1 MDQEHG
7 RGSYEETW
15 GERPQPT
22 PVPAPATA
30 APAGAGRFIAALLM
44 LVLAFGAGAAADRSG
59 LLGGRGGAGGRVPPV
74 AVVPTPTAAPQTGAP
89 SGTTAPSRSASVSPG
104 TPVESTPPASPTP
117 EPSPTP
123 VVGTIGPGVTMPPDA
138 PANFGLF
145 WQALQLLR
153 EHYVD
158 QSALDPRQL
167 TYGAIRG
174 MLESIDDPGHTD
186 FLTPEERK
194 ASEESLNGTVTGIG
208 VMLGRENDAPTIVA
222 VIPGGPADRAG
233 IRAGDVFFRIDEQPV
248 AGLDD
253 QAISRLVRGPVGS
266 TVVVEVT
273 RGGTPA
279 PLRFEL
285 VRERITVPS
294 VTWAPVPG
302 TDVAHIFVA
311 NFSEGATDQLKEAL
325 AQALDGRRAVIL
337 DLRQNPGGF
346 VHEAVG
352 IASQFLADGT
362 VYIKQKGSGER
373 EPVPV
378 KVQNRGES
386 PWFAKPEGVG
396 PAPKS
401 RPLEVVIRAEWVAL
415 DLETPTPK
423 AKSFKVALEADDSQ
437 YMKLKVPMPT
447 DAGNYALVLRVVPSG
462 RVADSDSAF
471 PSTVTDVSVAP
482 PVVKGRAPA

>member
-1 MDQEHG
+1 M
-7 RGSYEETW
+7 
-15 GERPQPT
+15 
-22 PVPAPATA
+22 
-30 APAGAGRFIAALLM
+30 IAALLM

-74 AVVPTPTAAPQTGAP
+74 AVVPTASPVPQTVSP
-89 SGTTAPSRSASVSPG
+89 SGTAGSSPSV
-104 TPVESTPPASPTP
+104 PASPSAPGEPTP
-117 EPSPTP
+117 AASPTSAASPTP
-123 VVGTIGPGVTMPPDA
+123 VVGTIGPGVTMPPSA

-174 MLESIDDPGHTD
+174 MLESLDDPGHTD
-186 FLTPEERK
+186 FMTPEERK
-194 ASEESLNGTVTGIG
+194 AQEESLNGKVTGIG
-208 VMLGRENDAPTIVA
+208 VMLGRENDVPTIVA

-233 IRAGDVFFRIDEQPV
+233 VRAGDVFFRIDGRPV

-253 QAISRLVRGPVGS
+253 QAISSLVRGPLGS
-266 TVVVEVT
+266 TVVIEVT
-273 RGGTPA
+273 RGGSPA

-285 VRERITVPS
+285 IREQITVPA

-302 TDVAHIFVA
+302 TDVAHVFVA
-311 NFSEGATDQLKEAL
+311 NFSEGASEQVKEAL

-346 VHEAVG
+346 VHEAVR

-373 EPVPV
+373 EPVAVEPGGV
-378 KVQNRGES
+378 ATQVEMVVLVDAGSASSAEIVAGALQDADRAPLIGTKTFGTGTVVLTYGLDDGSAVRIGVEQ
-386 PWFAKPEGVG
+386 WLTPEGRQIWREG
-396 PAPKS
+396 IEPD
-401 RPLEVVIRAEWVAL
+401 EVVELAPGTRVVRPQDL
-415 DLETPTPK
+415 DELTLEQLLASPDTQL
-423 AKSFKVALEADDSQ
+423 VRALER
-437 YMKLKVPMPT
+437 LGV
-447 DAGNYALVLRVVPSG
+447 R
-462 RVADSDSAF
+462 R
-471 PSTVTDVSVAP
+471 
-482 PVVKGRAPA
+482 